1 MAAAPGA
8 VFAGTAL
15 QLAQQGHRR
24 TGHYATAAEYA
35 EPADQEPVAGAEA
48 EPDQDRQGDVGQGRK
63 VGAVL
68 ADEGHEVTVWDPRV
82 IKPLDSDMLADAAG
96 HRLVVTIEDGLRDG
110 GAGSAITDA
119 LSKLAPVG
127 GPEVRV
133 LGVPSV
139 YLSQGKP
146 DVILS
151 RLGLD
156 SEGVADEVRSHLSS
170 ASDATN

>member
-1 MAAAPGA
+1 MLTDALDYCTDGPAAIRFPKTMPPKGEVETGSGLAARKVRSGSGICIIGVGKMLGAAEGAAA
-8 VFAGTAL
+8 L
-15 QLAQQGHRR
+15 
-24 TGHYATAAEYA
+24 
-35 EPADQEPVAGAEA
+35 
-48 EPDQDRQGDVGQGRK
+48 
-63 VGAVL
+63 L

>member
-1 MAAAPGA
+1 MRAGSGICIIGVGKMLGAARAAAD
-8 VFAGTAL
+8 L
-15 QLAQQGHRR
+15 LAS
-24 TGHYATAAEYA
+24 
-35 EPADQEPVAGAEA
+35 
-48 EPDQDRQGDVGQGRK
+48 
-63 VGAVL
+63 
-68 ADEGHEVTVWDPRV
+68 EGHDVTVWDPRV
-82 IKPLDSDMLADAAG
+82 IKPLDSEMLADAAD

-139 YLSQGKP
+139 YLPHGKP

-156 SEGVADEVRSHLSS
+156 AEGVADEVRSYLSS